1 LKKKVSLFLV
11 LLIIVFSMISFNA
24 CGSKKGVSQA
34 ESQIAQ
40 DSGRMNGKADIA
52 SGQSPDFKED
62 AKLSNTSQ
70 NINTTNISQRK
81 LIQRGYLDIETKEFE
96 KSISALN
103 EKVKVLGGYIENSTI
118 SGNRVENIN
127 NSQMRHANFSLRIP
141 TKHFNSFMDGSSVIG
156 NVITTSISGEDVT
169 SQYFDTEARLKSLK
183 LQEERL
189 LELLKKSGTLK
200 DVLEIEK
207 ELATVR
213 YEIENL
219 TGTLKRLDNLID
231 YSTVD
236 VNLQEVDV
244 LSLGNSG
251 SALGEKI
258 KYKFINSINNV
269 IQILKISII
278 GVIAFIPYLIII
290 IPIVLIIR
298 YLSKK
303 NTKKFSIKNPF
314 KKNKDDK

>member
-1 LKKKVSLFLV
+1 MKKKISLFLV
-11 LLIIVFSMISFNA
+11 LLTIIFSMLSFNA
-24 CGSKKGVSQA
+24 CGSKKEASRSGN
-34 ESQIAQ
+34 QIAQ
-40 DSGRMNGKADIA
+40 DYSQMNVKADIA
-52 SGQSPDFKED
+52 SGQNSKMKQESKAATTPENID
-62 AKLSNTSQ
+62 ASKLS
-70 NINTTNISQRK
+70 IRK

-96 KSISALN
+96 KSIASLN
-103 EKVKVLGGYIENSTI
+103 EKVKVLDGYVENSTI

-127 NSQMRHANFSLRIP
+127 SSQMRHANFSLRIP

-156 NVITTSISGEDVT
+156 NVVTTSISGEDVT

-231 YSTVD
+231 YSTIE

-251 SALGEKI
+251 SALDEKI

-269 IQILKISII
+269 IEILKSSII

-303 NTKKFSIKNPF
+303 SPKKFSIKNPF

>member
-1 LKKKVSLFLV
+1 ML
-11 LLIIVFSMISFNA
+11 SFNG
-24 CGSKKGVSQA
+24 CGSKKEASRSGN
-34 ESQIAQ
+34 QIAQ

-52 SGQSPDFKED
+52 GGLNSKVKQESKTPITPENID
-62 AKLSNTSQ
+62 ASKLS
-70 NINTTNISQRK
+70 IRK
-81 LIQRGYLDIETKEFE
+81 LIQRGYLDIQTKEFE
-96 KSISALN
+96 KSIAALN

-156 NVITTSISGEDVT
+156 NVVTTSISGEDVT

-258 KYKFINSINNV
+258 KYKFINSTNNV
-269 IQILKISII
+269 IQILKSSII

-290 IPIVLIIR
+290 IPILVIIR

-303 NTKKFSIKNPF
+303 STKKFSIKNPF
-314 KKNKDDK
+314 KNNKDDK

>member
-1 LKKKVSLFLV
+1 MKKKISFFLV
-11 LLIIVFSMISFNA
+11 LLTIIFSMLSFNA
-24 CGSKKGVSQA
+24 CGSKKEASTSGT
-34 ESQIAQ
+34 QIAQ
-40 DSGRMNGKADIA
+40 NHSQMNVKADIA
-52 SGQSPDFKED
+52 SGQNSKIKQESKAATTPENID
-62 AKLSNTSQ
+62 ASKL
-70 NINTTNISQRK
+70 SQRK
-81 LIQRGYLDIETKEFE
+81 LIQRGYLEIQTKEFQ
-96 KSISALN
+96 KSIAALN
-103 EKVKVLGGYIENSTI
+103 EKVKILGGYIENLTI
-118 SGNRVENIN
+118 SGNRVETIN

-156 NVITTSISGEDVT
+156 NVVTTSISGEDVT

-244 LSLGNSG
+244 LSLGNAG

-269 IQILKISII
+269 IQILKSSII

-290 IPIVLIIR
+290 IPIVLIIK

-303 NTKKFSIKNPF
+303 STNKFLIKNPF

>member
-1 LKKKVSLFLV
+1 MKKKVSLFLV

>member
-1 LKKKVSLFLV
+1 MKKKIYFFLV
-11 LLIIVFSMISFNA
+11 LLTIIFSMLSFNA
-24 CGSKKGVSQA
+24 CGSKKEASRSGN
-34 ESQIAQ
+34 QIAQ
-40 DSGRMNGKADIA
+40 DYSQMNVEADIA
-52 SGQSPDFKED
+52 SGQNSKMKQESKAATTPENID
-62 AKLSNTSQ
+62 ASKL
-70 NINTTNISQRK
+70 SQRK
-81 LIQRGYLDIETKEFE
+81 LIQRGYLDIQTKEFE
-96 KSISALN
+96 KSIAALN

-156 NVITTSISGEDVT
+156 NVVTTTISGEDVT

-207 ELATVR
+207 ELVTVR

-251 SALGEKI
+251 SDLGEKI

-290 IPIVLIIR
+290 IPIVLIMR
-298 YLSKK
+298 YLFKRS
-303 NTKKFSIKNPF
+303 TKKFSIKNLF
-314 KKNKDDK
+314 KKNKNDK